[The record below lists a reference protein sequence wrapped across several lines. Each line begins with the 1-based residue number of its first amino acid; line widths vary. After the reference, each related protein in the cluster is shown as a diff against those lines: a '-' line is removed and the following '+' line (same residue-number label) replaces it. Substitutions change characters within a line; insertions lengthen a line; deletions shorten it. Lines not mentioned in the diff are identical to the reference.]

1 MLRRGRAVA
10 GAEADTPRSQRAR
23 DLLSYLAQDSVP
35 AFARLQGSDFS
46 GAFDQVDLVV
56 QPELVQDKAV
66 DIRHKEPVR
75 LLFWPDD
82 EYPPSVFSR
91 RDNFPIDNVHTNFAA
106 TGDGLSLCIWEENWA
121 DLKRGL
127 TAQALVERIRDW
139 FARTARG
146 ELHQE
151 GQSLEPLIPST
162 ANTLILPSGV
172 PPEKCYVQK
181 AIESA
186 GRYTLLL
193 GASET
198 RDTGFVEFSLFQETV
213 EPQVHGAL
221 HARPTTLG
229 ELRDLLEPMGT
240 DISKKLGDWI
250 VGRMAGNDAMA
261 VLLITIPKKSS
272 AEAEVEAFEVIAFSP
287 NVRLHELSV
296 LIGRAER
303 TPEGA
308 LGVLLGGAEP
318 DLSAIKLHGWR
329 VVNRIDRSL
338 ARLYSGNAA
347 ERDFKLVGIGAGAI
361 GSHVMANTPRAG
373 LGTWTVV
380 DDDVLLPH
388 NLVRQVQTNDMIG
401 WPKAETQRA
410 LLDAILDEDG
420 CKAIIANIL
429 DSGNERAAIDEA
441 LAEADLTVD
450 FSASPAALG
459 YLADAEP
466 AARVASLFFNPDGC
480 DLVLLAEDGNRSVR
494 IDEIEAQYFLAAG
507 TCRPLMRHLGS
518 ARLDMLRYA
527 NACQDL
533 TRPLPPWQVQTLS
546 GIAAGQLATIL
557 SDADRSRL
565 HLWRLNPENGL
576 VLPFSVTVSQVSRHA
591 LADFR
596 VSVSQNAV
604 AAMRTLRERA
614 APNETGG
621 VLLGSFDLSRSVL
634 HVLSALPAPPD
645 SRQSPTYFE
654 RGAKDLKPHVDA
666 IHLRSAGTIQY
677 VGEWHSH
684 PKGVSA
690 RPSGDDEGVF
700 AYLQAHIEPTG
711 SPYAMFICG
720 EVDTWFRVGWSGCI
734 SGEGTIDHAA
744 G

>member
-329 VVNRIDRSL
+329 VVDRIDRSL
-338 ARLYSGNAA
+338 AQLYF
-347 ERDFKLVGIGAGAI
+347 RK
-361 GSHVMANTPRAG
+361 R
-373 LGTWTVV
+373 
-380 DDDVLLPH
+380 
-388 NLVRQVQTNDMIG
+388 R
-401 WPKAETQRA
+401 R
-410 LLDAILDEDG
+410 
-420 CKAIIANIL
+420 
-429 DSGNERAAIDEA
+429 
-441 LAEADLTVD
+441 
-450 FSASPAALG
+450 
-459 YLADAEP
+459 
-466 AARVASLFFNPDGC
+466 
-480 DLVLLAEDGNRSVR
+480 
-494 IDEIEAQYFLAAG
+494 
-507 TCRPLMRHLGS
+507 
-518 ARLDMLRYA
+518 
-527 NACQDL
+527 
-533 TRPLPPWQVQTLS
+533 TR
-546 GIAAGQLATIL
+546 
-557 SDADRSRL
+557 
-565 HLWRLNPENGL
+565 
-576 VLPFSVTVSQVSRHA
+576 F
-591 LADFR
+591 
-596 VSVSQNAV
+596 
-604 AAMRTLRERA
+604 
-614 APNETGG
+614 
-621 VLLGSFDLSRSVL
+621 
-634 HVLSALPAPPD
+634 
-645 SRQSPTYFE
+645 
-654 RGAKDLKPHVDA
+654 
-666 IHLRSAGTIQY
+666 
-677 VGEWHSH
+677 
-684 PKGVSA
+684 
-690 RPSGDDEGVF
+690 
-700 AYLQAHIEPTG
+700 
-711 SPYAMFICG
+711 
-720 EVDTWFRVGWSGCI
+720 
-734 SGEGTIDHAA
+734 
-744 G
+744 